1 MLNYSNK
8 LYKKYEVSPDFLG
21 TFIDLAIKQ
30 GAKIDAVKDQ
40 FDLYDVLILADTENI
55 DAIDK
60 ILAK

>member
-30 GAKIDAVKDQ
+30 GAKIDAV
-40 FDLYDVLILADTENI
+40 DVLILADTENI